1 MDPRADIDTGED
13 KILWPMVRI
22 EQFFGRQV
30 RCIVT
35 IHSELSQF
43 FVWFSDNAPII
54 SLHTASNDKVTIM
67 NYNIC
72 AGKYYCYIF
81 STILHL
87 LGGNEKLTIIVVAL
101 SSLPS
106 IFEQWTL
113 PRSSTTIIHP
123 NIKFGQPKTYR

>member
-1 MDPRADIDTGED
+1 MDPRADMDTGED

-81 STILHL
+81 STYCICWEEMR
-87 LGGNEKLTIIVVAL
+87 N
-101 SSLPS
+101 S
-106 IFEQWTL
+106 Q
-113 PRSSTTIIHP
+113 
-123 NIKFGQPKTYR
+123 